1 MADNLLD
8 GTLLLE
14 IGKGLAGERTV
25 DLETVDKGG
34 DGDEAVGLDILVK
47 LVRGGLVEDDGVLGL
62 VLDCILVSHRYSTSS
77 VRYVGDAVRR
87 GMEQR
92 RISGTTL
99 DKYSC
104 ACSVGKPTL
113 CVYVCACW
121 TSKMCGVHIPF
132 PLDHFFFCFL
142 PPVAAGAWNKS
153 VLSLSDYTQGSQL
166 HTILSDVVDVMGQVS
181 WVSLES
187 QNARVRKWRAKTR

>member
-1 MADNLLD
+1 MC
-8 GTLLLE
+8 
-14 IGKGLAGERTV
+14 
-25 DLETVDKGG
+25 
-34 DGDEAVGLDILVK
+34 
-47 LVRGGLVEDDGVLGL
+47 VRVC
-62 VLDCILVSHRYSTSS
+62 VLD
-77 VRYVGDAVRR
+77 
-87 GMEQR
+87 
-92 RISGTTL
+92 
-99 DKYSC
+99 
-104 ACSVGKPTL
+104 
-113 CVYVCACW
+113 
-121 TSKMCGVHIPF
+121 KMCGVHIPF